1 MFNEVYY
8 KPNKTMYLTLNHPRS
23 LAQILA
29 PWVLV
34 IGAIARSFKDAMI
47 YMADIV
53 CSESAPDWVVEDCAG
68 SLGGVVAV
76 GFLDDS
82 VDVGATDA
90 AKISSLSS
98 EVFWSTQMG
107 ASPNLGW
114 VLKKTRG
121 SLPLGTPTEE
131 DGYGLA
137 SVKRNGADFELSFE
151 VLGAFL
157 LQNRNFVKAMNKRSA
172 MGFVFVTAAKSGTGY
187 EAYYVEN
194 AAPFMGLI
202 IEQSIKST
210 KRYGGSVKWSSDG
223 DPGLPFV
230 APSTIF
236 I

>member
-1 MFNEVYY
+1 
-8 KPNKTMYLTLNHPRS
+8 MYLTINQPRS

-34 IGAIARSFKDAMI
+34 LVALGKALKDGML
-47 YMADIV
+47 YMADLV
-53 CSESAPDWVVEDCAG
+53 CAEDAPDWVVEECAG
-68 SLGGVVAV
+68 SLGGVIAV
-76 GFLDDS
+76 GFIDAS
-82 VDVGATDA
+82 VDVGSTDA
-90 AKISSLSS
+90 AKINNLQN
-98 EVFWSTQMG
+98 EVFWSTHMG
-107 ASPNLGW
+107 ASPNEAW

-137 SVKRNGADFELSFE
+137 SVKRSGADFELSFE

-157 LQNRNFVKAMNKRSA
+157 LQNRNFVKAMNKRSQVN
-172 MGFVFVTAAKSGTGY
+172 MVIVTAGKSGSGY
-187 EAYYVEN
+187 EAYFAEN
-194 AAPFMGLI
+194 VSPFMGLI

-210 KRYGGSVKWSSDG
+210 KRYGGSAKWSSDG

-230 APSTIF
+230 APSSIF

>member
-1 MFNEVYY
+1 
-8 KPNKTMYLTLNHPRS
+8 MYLTINQPRS

-34 IGAIARSFKDAMI
+34 ISAIAKSFKDAMI
-47 YMADIV
+47 YMADLV
-53 CSESAPDWVVEDCAG
+53 CSEDAPDWIVEECAG
-68 SLGGVVAV
+68 SLGGIVAV
-76 GFLDDS
+76 GFIDS
-82 VDVGATDA
+82 TVDVGATDA
-90 AKISSLSS
+90 AKISSLQS
-98 EVFWSTQMG
+98 EVFWSNQMG
-107 ASPNLGW
+107 SSPNLAW

-137 SVKRNGADFELSFE
+137 SVKRSGADFELSFE

-172 MGFVFVTAAKSGTGY
+172 VGVVWVTAAKSGTGY
-187 EAYYVEN
+187 EAYYAEN
-194 AAPFMGLI
+194 ASPFMGLI

-230 APSTIF
+230 APASIF